1 MISLD
6 NLQDLSGFLA
16 YRKVEE
22 NSNMS
27 PTYVKAEGHLTIPPI
42 IMEVEVDENGPI
54 LKETSPGEKPIL
66 HFHDCGRKSK
76 SF

>member
-27 PTYVKAEGHLTIPPI
+27 PTYVKAEGHVTIPPI
-42 IMEVEVDENGPI
+42 IMEVESG
-54 LKETSPGEKPIL
+54 
-66 HFHDCGRKSK
+66 
-76 SF
+76 